1 MILFYG
7 YKIVH
12 GRLNIVLPKLRPCS
26 LVWNRNMETVLAAV
40 EKVAFTA
47 LPIKGNCM
55 G

>member
-7 YKIVH
+7 YKIAH
-12 GRLNIVLPKLRPCS
+12 GRLNIVLPKLHPCS
-26 LVWNRNMETVLAAV
+26 LVWNRNVETVWAAV

-47 LPIKGNCM
+47 LPIKGNRM